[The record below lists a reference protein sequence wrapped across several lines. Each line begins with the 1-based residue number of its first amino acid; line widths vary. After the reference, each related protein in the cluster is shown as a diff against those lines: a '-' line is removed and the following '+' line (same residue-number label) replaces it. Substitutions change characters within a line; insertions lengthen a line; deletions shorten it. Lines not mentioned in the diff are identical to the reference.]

1 MKLIMLAQL
10 DGSLAGETNPIRPLI
25 IPDRGVDF
33 IIVYE
38 ASSDAKYHWV
48 NGTNLVSELPCLPP
62 PT

>member
-1 MKLIMLAQL
+1 MRLMKLEQL
-10 DGSLAGETNPIRPLI
+10 DGSLAGETNPMRPLI

-48 NGTNLVSELPCLPP
+48 NGTNLISE
-62 PT
+62 